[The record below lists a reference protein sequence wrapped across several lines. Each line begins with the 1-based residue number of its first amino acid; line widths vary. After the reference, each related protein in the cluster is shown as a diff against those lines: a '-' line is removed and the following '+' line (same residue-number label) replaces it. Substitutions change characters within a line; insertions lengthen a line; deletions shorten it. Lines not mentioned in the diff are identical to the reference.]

1 MGHTWKN
8 ESHLEEY
15 IKLQKM
21 GHTMKNGSLVE
32 KLVTL
37 GQRIAL
43 GKWGTLE
50 KNASHLENESQ
61 LRK

>member
-1 MGHTWKN
+1 MGHSYKVW
-8 ESHLEEY
+8 SHLG
-15 IKLQKM
+15 QKI
-21 GHTMKNGSLVE
+21 T
-32 KLVTL
+32 
-37 GQRIAL
+37 L